1 MASTTSTPPE
11 GPTIVKKQNGGARP
25 GAGRPPKAEN
35 LADGTLP
42 KRPHKEIST
51 DDAHWWEW
59 LDTIPADEWQ
69 RLICYC
75 WRTGPIVDLSG
86 GGKPI
91 TVEKIVHPFDS
102 TYIYKTHGSGAYR
115 FDVSEIP
122 ADGSKQR
129 RIRQSHQIL
138 IDVRYPPRIPYGTWL
153 DDARNKE
160 WEWARPALLEEAT
173 RLANPP
179 QEQAPSPTE
188 TMNEMLDMQLKLK
201 ELNGGDGNAVLM
213 QAILAASDPT
223 KQLALMKQMM
233 EMGNAGKPQADPM
246 MVMFMQ
252 MMMEDRK
259 AAREE
264 AREARAQQSVAVDPM
279 ASFDK
284 VLGTLERFGV
294 KIGGA
299 NAKANPGDTIAATIG
314 DIASKVVDGL
324 VSNAPLAIQAFSQAK
339 AMDLRKAE
347 IEANQRANPQPA
359 TQPWALPNPGAPQ
372 VAAAPSPGPQLVQP
386 QSDQP
391 MTAQLLFF
399 KYKAQLERSF
409 PFLADHFRT
418 ANGDDFREWLIAHE
432 GLNLWADFKRDAT
445 AEMLT
450 EGATTLGGAI
460 FTPREKVLEFFT
472 HMLDDAPDEDGQ
484 PGEGAPD
491 DAA

>member
-1 MASTTSTPPE
+1 MATTTTDPPS
-11 GPTIVKKQNGGARP
+11 GPQAVPRAKNP
-25 GAGRPPKAEN
+25 VGRPKKAVTGDLPPREPEDEASFWQWLGSIPKE
-35 LADGTLP
+35 D
-42 KRPHKEIST
+42 
-51 DDAHWWEW
+51 
-59 LDTIPADEWQ
+59 WQ
-69 RLICYC
+69 NRVICYA
-75 WRTGPIVDLSG
+75 WRYAPIVDLSG

-91 TVEKIVHPFDS
+91 TVEMITRPFDS
-102 TYIYKTHGSGAYR
+102 TEMFKNHGSGGYR
-115 FDVSEIP
+115 FDICAIP
-122 ADGSKQR
+122 PDGTKKQTLVR
-129 RIRQSHQIL
+129 RSYEMMV
-138 IDVRYPPRIPYGTWL
+138 DVRYPPKIALGTWI
-153 DDARNKE
+153 DDPRNVD
-160 WEWARPALLEEAT
+160 WLWAKPALIEEAA
-173 RLANPP
+173 RMANQG
-179 QEQAPSPTE
+179 QEQAQAPSPTE
-188 TMNEMLDMQLKLK
+188 TMNEMLDMPLKLK

-299 NAKANPGDTIAATIG
+299 NAKANPGDTIATTIG